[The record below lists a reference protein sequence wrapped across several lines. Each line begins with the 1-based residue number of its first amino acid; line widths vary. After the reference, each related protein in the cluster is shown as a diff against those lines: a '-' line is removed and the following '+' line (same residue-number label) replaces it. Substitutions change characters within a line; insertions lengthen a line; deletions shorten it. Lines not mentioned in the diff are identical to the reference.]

1 MRIPFGAEV
10 VDGRGGYLIPGLW
23 DMHIHSVGYDYG
35 RRHLPKL
42 VAHGITGVRDMG
54 TPLEDALRLRND
66 AWGGKIL
73 SPRLVVSGPLLNG
86 PLPFRTP
93 LILSVQGEA
102 AARAAVESLA
112 ARGVDFVKVHDA
124 LPRTEY
130 LAIADEARARGVPFA
145 GHVPPAIGAV
155 EAAAAGQRSIEHLGG
170 RFHGELL
177 ACSAREPELRRMID
191 RIIVAA
197 LQDLDA
203 GREPDD
209 TEIFRAGVTG
219 LLVSSFSVD
228 RERALIAALLRNG
241 TWQVPTLVA
250 QPLRAYLEDAA
261 APIAPADRRYGQEL
275 LRLQERLVRDM
286 HRAGVGVLAGTDLSL
301 EQPMLTEELVRLVM
315 AGLSPLDALRTATLN
330 PARFLGATD
339 SLGVIAVGKL
349 ADLVLLEADPLTN
362 VQNTGRVRAV
372 VLNGRY
378 FDRQALDQLLA
389 DAEAAAER

>member
-1 MRIPFGAEV
+1 
-10 VDGRGGYLIPGLW
+10 
-23 DMHIHSVGYDYG
+23 
-35 RRHLPKL
+35 
-42 VAHGITGVRDMG
+42 
-54 TPLEDALRLRND
+54 
-66 AWGGKIL
+66 
-73 SPRLVVSGPLLNG
+73 
-86 PLPFRTP
+86 
-93 LILSVQGEA
+93 
-102 AARAAVESLA
+102 
-112 ARGVDFVKVHDA
+112 
-124 LPRTEY
+124 
-130 LAIADEARARGVPFA
+130 
-145 GHVPPAIGAV
+145 
-155 EAAAAGQRSIEHLGG
+155 
-170 RFHGELL
+170 
-177 ACSAREPELRRMID
+177 MID